1 MSILPDSGSEIY
13 VKIWFQQREESEEKK
28 MGERKSESAPE
39 RRAPGV
45 AADRQTLIA
54 PCRDLTLG
62 APFRWLAA
70 GWRDYWAV
78 PKISLGY
85 GVAVFLIS
93 ALLSWL
99 AWLHGGW
106 ILLLTLLTGFVFVAP
121 LLAFALYSVPRQL
134 FRGAEPSF
142 RQTLSSARRPFQ
154 NAMIFGLILLVVFL
168 VWARAGS
175 MVHIFFP
182 VESNPE
188 WTEVLGFLAIG
199 SAVGAVFATF
209 SFAAAA
215 FSLPMLA
222 NRDVDVVT
230 AVISSIHAVMRN
242 KFTAG
247 LWAALIV
254 TFTALGILTGLL
266 GLILVV
272 PWLAYASWHAYRDA
286 LDCDH
291 WPVLNL
297 PGRDSPFVVE
307 AGQESPAEPAA
318 RPEAGKEP
326 GDRRSGL

>member
-1 MSILPDSGSEIY
+1 MTGPTTD
-13 VKIWFQQREESEEKK
+13 R
-28 MGERKSESAPE
+28 RK
-39 RRAPGV
+39 PGV

-54 PCRDLTLG
+54 PCRELTLKS
-62 APFRWLAA
+62 PFQWLAA
-70 GWRDYWAV
+70 GWNDYWAV
-78 PKISLGY
+78 PGISIGY
-85 GVAVFLIS
+85 GIGVFLIS

-106 ILLLTLLTGFVFVAP
+106 VLLLTLLTGFVFVAP

-142 RQTLSSARRPFQ
+142 RRTLLAARRPFQ

-182 VESNPE
+182 VETNPE
-188 WTEVLGFLAIG
+188 WTDVAGFLAIG
-199 SAVGAVFATF
+199 SAVGAVFASF

-230 AVISSIHAVMRN
+230 AVISSINAVMRN
-242 KFTAG
+242 KFVAA

-254 TFTALGILTGLL
+254 ALTALGILTGLL
-266 GLILVV
+266 GLILVI
-272 PWLAYASWHAYRDA
+272 PWLAYATWHGYREA
-286 LDCDH
+286 LDCEH

-297 PGRDSPFVVE
+297 PGRDTPYLSDPTDSDSPPTVDSE
-307 AGQESPAEPAA
+307 D
-318 RPEAGKEP
+318 P
-326 GDRRSGL
+326 GDRLSGL

>member
-1 MSILPDSGSEIY
+1 
-13 VKIWFQQREESEEKK
+13 
-28 MGERKSESAPE
+28 MGERTPESAPG
-39 RRAPGV
+39 RREPGV

-54 PCRDLTLG
+54 PCRDLSGG

-78 PKISLGY
+78 PKISIGY
-85 GVAVFLIS
+85 GIGVFLIS
-93 ALLSWL
+93 AVLSWL

-106 ILLLTLLTGFVFVAP
+106 ILLLTLLTGFVFLAP

-134 FRGAEPSF
+134 YRGAEPSF
-142 RQTLSSARRPFQ
+142 RQTLLAARRPFQ

-182 VESNPE
+182 VESEPE
-188 WTEVLGFLAIG
+188 WTEVAGFLAIG
-199 SAVGAVFATF
+199 SAVGAVFASF

-230 AVISSIHAVMRN
+230 AVISSINAVMRN
-242 KFTAG
+242 RFTAA
-247 LWAALIV
+247 LWAALIAML
-254 TFTALGILTGLL
+254 TALGILTGLL
-266 GLILVV
+266 GLILVI
-272 PWLAYASWHAYRDA
+272 PWLAYATWHGYRET
-286 LDCDH
+286 LDCEH

-297 PGRDSPFVVE
+297 PGRDAPYLSDPGE
-307 AGQESPAEPAA
+307 PEPPESD
-318 RPEAGKEP
+318 EP
-326 GDRRSGL
+326 GAPDDRLPGL